1 MNQFKR
7 DLNYELRTVALS
19 QEKKQLIATNAKAKK
34 YNQKKRIHWQYRF
47 VLTAF
52 TLLSLGF
59 GYLLWQ
65 QGKLAGRLQ
74 GAAPIEPGTTMNWSI
89 LNHDISKVILLIGFF
104 VLLRTVIKKRL
115 QKNSKGL
122 PVCVECGEE
131 WTFREA
137 LKQCMKNSNITCP
150 YCGHKQY
157 RTKKSALKANL
168 LNIPIP
174 ISIIIIQLFD
184 NSLLGVAVCLSCAAY
199 LVLSL
204 NPYFVELQEKDS
216 INETLW

>member
-1 MNQFKR
+1 M
-7 DLNYELRTVALS
+7 LS
-19 QEKKQLIATNAKAKK
+19 QEKKQQIAMKAKNK
-34 YNQKKRIHWQYRF
+34 KHSQKKHVHWQYRF

-52 TLLSLGF
+52 MVLSLSF

-65 QGKLAGRLQ
+65 QGEFTGRLQ
-74 GAAPIEPGTTMNWSI
+74 GAAPIEPGTTTNWSM
-89 LNHDISKVILLIGFF
+89 LNHDFFKIILLISFF
-104 VLLRTVIKKRL
+104 IILRLVIKRRL
-115 QKNSKGL
+115 QKKGKGL

-131 WTFREA
+131 WSFREA
-137 LKQCMKNSNITCP
+137 LKKCMKNSNITCP

-174 ISIIIIQLFD
+174 FLIIIIQLFD
-184 NSLLGVAVCLSCAAY
+184 NPLLGVVVYLSCAAY

-204 NPYFVELQEKDS
+204 NPYFVELQEKDP
-216 INETLW
+216 INESLY

>member
-7 DLNYELRTVALS
+7 DLNRELQVISLS
-19 QEKKQLIATNAKAKK
+19 QELKQQIATKAKAEK
-34 YNQKKRIHWQYRF
+34 YSQKKRVHWQYRF

-52 TLLSLGF
+52 MILSLSL

-65 QGKLAGRLQ
+65 QGRSVGRLQ
-74 GAAPIEPGTTMNWSI
+74 GAAPIEIGTTTNWSM
-89 LNHDISKVILLIGFF
+89 LNHDFFKIILLISFF
-104 VLLRTVIKKRL
+104 IILRLVIKRLL
-115 QKNSKGL
+115 QKSGKGL

-131 WTFREA
+131 WHFREA
-137 LKQCMKNSNITCP
+137 LKQCMKNSNIICP

-157 RTKKSALKANL
+157 RTKKSSLKANL

-174 ISIIIIQLFD
+174 CLIIIIQLFD
-184 NSLLGVAVCLSCAAY
+184 NTLLGVVVYLSCAAY

-204 NPYFVELQEKDS
+204 NPYFMELQEKDP
-216 INETLW
+216 INEFLG